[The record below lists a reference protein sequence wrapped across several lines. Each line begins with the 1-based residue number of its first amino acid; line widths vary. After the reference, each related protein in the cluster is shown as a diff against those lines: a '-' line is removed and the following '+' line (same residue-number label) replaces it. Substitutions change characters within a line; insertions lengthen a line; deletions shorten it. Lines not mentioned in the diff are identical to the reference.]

1 MDWSCDMLIFDVG
14 IRRCTGGGGAR
25 FVGDTPIACTGDGM
39 VARALLVAA
48 VGDDG
53 GGVAR
58 S

>member
-1 MDWSCDMLIFDVG
+1 MRIVHVG
-14 IRRCTGGGGAR
+14 LARCAGGGCAR
-25 FVGDTPIACTGDGM
+25 FVGDTPIACTGDGV
-39 VARALLVAA
+39 VARALFVAA